1 MISTIFDNES
11 RRRMN
16 VSDVGARVSVCLAIA
31 FLGCAG
37 TFTPA
42 SAAPLPS
49 DDVDAICVA
58 QMAALPILAE
68 TGIFTGRDT
77 VSCTDSEGKPL
88 ISGTS
93 EIASTAAGSQ
103 CADTVT
109 TRWNDGTSTTTKTN
123 GHTDIANKAFAA
135 TGQVSADSTRFAND
149 TVTVVGSGAVPNCD
163 DGPQAGVSVYVV
175 TFRR

>member
-1 MISTIFDNES
+1 
-11 RRRMN
+11 MN
-16 VSDVGARVSVCLAIA
+16 MSGIGARASVCVAIA

-37 TFTPA
+37 TLTPA
-42 SAAPLPS
+42 SATPLPS
-49 DDVDAICVA
+49 DDIEAICVA
-58 QMAALPILAE
+58 QMAALPIIAE
-68 TGIFTGRDT
+68 TGIFTGQDT

-88 ISGTS
+88 ASGTS

-103 CADTVT
+103 CEDTVT
-109 TRWNDGTSTTTKTN
+109 THWTDGTRTTTKTN

-163 DGPQAGVSVYVV
+163 DGPQSGVSVYVV
-175 TFRR
+175 TFRH

>member
-1 MISTIFDNES
+1 MFSRTFDNVN
-11 RRRMN
+11 RRLLH
-16 VSDVGARVSVCLAIA
+16 VSGIGARVSACLAIA
-31 FLGCAG
+31 LPACAG
-37 TFTPA
+37 TFTSA
-42 SAAPLPS
+42 SAAPVPS
-49 DDVDAICVA
+49 DDIDAICVA
-58 QMAALPILAE
+58 QMAALPDIAGAGIL
-68 TGIFTGRDT
+68 TGQDT

-93 EIASTAAGSQ
+93 DIASTASSSQ

-109 TRWNDGTSTTTKTN
+109 TRWNDGTQTTTRTN
-123 GHTDIANKAFAA
+123 GHTDLENKAFVS

-163 DGPQAGVSVYVV
+163 DGPQTGVSVYVV